1 MNRPGYERQRAY
13 AARNREAINARRRA
27 QKAAELHREP
37 IEQALARGLS
47 TTRIMADFA
56 VEYETVKRVRDGL
69 EAANAA

>member
-1 MNRPGYERQRAY
+1 MSRAERQRRY
-13 AARNREAINARRRA
+13 VSRNRDQINARRRA

-37 IEQALARGLS
+37 IEQAIARGHS
-47 TTRIMADFA
+47 TTRIMRDFT